1 MSIHHRQADLQR
13 WTGVSGGCTALWVD
27 AVSAAG
33 PVALGV
39 VDCGLCLN
47 KALSKSLRWRGASC
61 LTEGASVGTR
71 RGQLIR

>member
-1 MSIHHRQADLQR
+1 M
-13 WTGVSGGCTALWVD
+13 ALWVD
-27 AVSAAG
+27 AVSAVG

-61 LTEGASVGTR
+61 LTGGASVGTR